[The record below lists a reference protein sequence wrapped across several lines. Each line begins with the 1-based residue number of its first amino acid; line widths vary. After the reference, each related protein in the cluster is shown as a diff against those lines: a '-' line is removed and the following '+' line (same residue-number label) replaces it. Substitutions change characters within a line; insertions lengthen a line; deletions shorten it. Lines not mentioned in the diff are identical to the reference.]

1 MRETFSGQTSV
12 ALGANAVVKNRP
24 GRLCKVCITSVSA
37 QFVVT
42 DNNSIPGGQ
51 IVYSSGGQNQ
61 GTVLDLGIPC
71 RTGIAIQFVNGTY
84 TVSYS

>member
-12 ALGANAVVKNRP
+12 ALSGNAVVKNRP

-42 DNNSIPGGQ
+42 DNSSIPGGQ

>member
-1 MRETFSGQTSV
+1 MRETFSGQSSM
-12 ALGANAVVKNRP
+12 ALGANQVVKNRP
-24 GRLCKVCITSVSA
+24 GRLCKVCITSVAA

-51 IVYSSGGQNQ
+51 IVYSSGSQSQ